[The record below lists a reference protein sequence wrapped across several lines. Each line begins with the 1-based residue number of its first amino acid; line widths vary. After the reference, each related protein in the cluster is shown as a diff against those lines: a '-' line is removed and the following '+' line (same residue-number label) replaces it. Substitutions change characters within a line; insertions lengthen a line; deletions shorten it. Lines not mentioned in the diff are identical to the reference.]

1 MVCSVLLSIQRS
13 WLLSCSP
20 FLMGWRC
27 KRSWTPP
34 SIWKLRIT
42 CLRRCC
48 VLWLFSG
55 GSGTPFASENT
66 VVSIPHA
73 DLLGTTNLGTTKLPK
88 HVLHGYFILYIN
100 FFNAPSKHKRNFS

>member
-55 GSGTPFASENT
+55 GGELSFVGRRGGFFPHEEGPPLGPVHASAPPPTPVFARSDPFFFH
-66 VVSIPHA
+66 IPS
-73 DLLGTTNLGTTKLPK
+73 
-88 HVLHGYFILYIN
+88 
-100 FFNAPSKHKRNFS
+100 PSTPHT